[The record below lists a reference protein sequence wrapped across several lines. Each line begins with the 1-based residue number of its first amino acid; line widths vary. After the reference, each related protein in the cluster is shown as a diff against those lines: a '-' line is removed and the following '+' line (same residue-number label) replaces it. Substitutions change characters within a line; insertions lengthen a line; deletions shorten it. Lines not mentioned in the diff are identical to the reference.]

1 MAAIFVPGHFEQL
14 HRILADAIAN
24 PAHVSQSNEWY
35 IAIDRSRTELVDIAR
50 AKGPNE
56 AEKREIQSGK
66 VVIEGVTH
74 SLNADFA
81 QQSIALSQHLQVS
94 ERYAA
99 SLLQAGMQARAKWGR
114 GAVEIACIL
123 FHRERLDAIACLKEL
138 VDGAATLQQYE
149 DVQARKLGAKMQQ
162 LVDAIL
168 SSSPQGT
175 TLVQRILNEINETKT
190 RMERVHQSLRGA
202 TTTNQQSSLSD
213 DIQLQMLRMLK
224 KERQDLAHVLY
235 LLSYSKALGSNGI
248 LAISAWLANVKKETE
263 YNDTIV
269 IYLLIVLLNALEIP
283 PEDDDANE
291 FVSSSSNN
299 LGDDRDFI
307 KKMHAELTT
316 KSWGSN
322 QLKSVALLQWTL
334 FLAEATKR
342 SPSLG
347 NDLRVHQDT
356 LQKLFMEAV
365 HGDALYYIALRILA
379 FRQRQI
385 DALEGEETDTT
396 EINAIR
402 NGGES
407 EEEEVDVDFQ
417 EHILQQIQ
425 ELILSLT
432 SVMLPFLR
440 KMQRGEEDAAFA
452 ASRSGSAEPPSRRF
466 DIEALF
472 DSVSL
477 LCRARPETGLAFWLG
492 PEGKGTRF
500 LNWAIEV
507 REPGHQ
513 RALFEMLASI
523 SAGKESAWHAHTLL
537 SSGETSG
544 TTSAGGSSLQQ
555 TRFVSWSKLL
565 DWIQQFID
573 SYRSPA
579 AAAHPVTSSTTGVM
593 TSNEAVILRG
603 FFRLLRNVVFYSIAA
618 REALYQNSA
627 YQIIPRLFA
636 MYTCPIAVD
645 VKAGILDSLAAF
657 AHASGTNA
665 ANITAQLWS
674 LLEENLNVTHMHG
687 RSTNKPTLSAA
698 LHDLQAVEITARHY
712 PATTSLVNL
721 LKSLIHTPE
730 RLDQKSVK
738 ALVGTASPMFHGLAL
753 NLGQGQRSPGLEPY
767 VDFVVETVLLQA
779 GSREYSDQSERWRVT
794 ASCLDFVERCLMSY
808 DLDILMNDSSTETIT
823 NLILHPGFSVM
834 RRLLTN
840 TKLLQEILSII
851 NPNAGVLGAPSGFEI
866 VNTNQANTLFY
877 ASCVRRSLRIIQ
889 RVLQT
894 QGIFLYGLLSSI
906 SDAGGQFA
914 SVDVAARVGL
924 LSSYTPLDALLL
936 QYHQSVVQMAL
947 YINCT
952 RDDIALLAIRILSGL
967 AASNAFSKVDKFGG
981 MGYKRE
987 MNRLVGLLETSDEAD
1002 RIRAGCVDRLEGAE
1016 DEPASDLG
1024 EQVRA
1029 TLALM
1034 QVTDT
1039 EDEGD
1044 EMQKLL
1050 PATLDGGDAIRLAIL
1065 DLLIANT
1072 TLGGDAPNVA
1082 HLLLGFDLRAVRPEE
1097 QVIPDA
1103 DAFDTPPSALHA
1115 ILALLRVPTDS
1126 TLSIAQRSPAFTE
1139 KCLQLITNLCR
1150 HPFTSTATMRYLRT
1164 KEDFFVAQ
1172 LETLSLVPVKRT
1184 SSEYGA
1190 TGQLIQPDGGH
1201 ITTTVDALVSSLQI
1215 RSHIL
1220 SLVALELHT
1229 LCGAQMWASANRLV
1243 GVLLGRDSVVDAE
1256 DDDRSVEL
1264 DGERF
1269 EQSGIRLLEILS
1281 SFEFEWRDDREE
1293 NAREPIILQ
1302 NLDLSQALSQRQNRE
1317 FEVRA
1322 TINLLAAAQR
1332 ELERRGD
1339 LGDAQKRL
1347 DFVGDSTLILE
1358 HVASRNAARV
1368 IAISR
1373 RSAMQSWRNLL
1384 DMTFTR
1390 AFGQMDIANRAGI
1403 ILDCLSVLLPRL
1415 YGATSESDPALSD
1428 LAAGAVL
1435 GLLTKLRQHQAKV
1448 AAEEQFELVELPV
1461 DRLVA
1466 VLQALIGAIIEPGTT
1481 LEGRGNLYS
1490 ALINFLQLVKG
1501 TPTGDLDTD
1510 EGDEAS
1516 IIDGASE
1523 FDESASFAG
1532 FTSSQIG
1539 GVSRKKRASA
1549 IETRTK
1555 SLLASQAERLIPV
1568 VARDALDASDVWR
1581 TVAFTLFD
1589 RLAALQDGSSSRQNV
1604 ILDVLGK
1611 KGFLKSFVANIREM
1625 DIDLQEVLKI
1635 DPSSLN
1641 ALYVYEAQMAFFNRL
1656 AQSKRGAERLVD
1668 ARIFEVLT
1676 QVDFLQARPHS
1687 NPNYDSFEDGY
1698 NDDTFLPA
1706 VLSRYET
1713 LLVPAIQLAVSIL
1726 FNSSSRANPGSGNI
1740 LSAFNGGRAPTV
1752 NSHTVPRHALS
1763 FLQAH
1768 RSTLLVSLKNLT
1780 QDVISLSA
1788 LSEAQLVISMLVF
1801 ILPILDDDALS
1812 PSKPLAQ
1819 FHQAILAASAT
1830 FLYEPHWKSRVVPFT
1845 EMERQEASEVIV
1857 GGAIPSYEGD
1867 GAQFYDAGDSF
1878 TTVFDIRARSA
1889 VQSLLGALLAYL
1901 ERASEYAGV
1910 DEYGGKRVRPCLT
1923 SSLYTHSAR
1932 GTSMTDDLA
1941 DLSAT
1946 TTGPGRYGLTGAG
1959 RNPHVAS
1966 LGTALA
1972 GLDENIRRCNEA
1984 FSNLE
1989 KMQGMLDNSEGVRLE
2004 EWDEVLGGSATA
2016 EDLPLDISDLAPAQR
2031 RVIAIRLLKSQ
2042 RSKQRADARFYLN
2055 CVEMMLV
2062 LLFRHFAYYIE
2073 LGKNSNTF
2081 IPNEKNSLRR
2091 SMTPSLQQN
2100 QSASETAALIKD
2112 GSRITGKVLESLEGL
2127 LGFIAVENGVNN
2139 ADERKAYI
2147 EMTARRLQGVL
2158 LENTEDV

>member
-14 HRILADAIAN
+14 HRILTDAIAN

-35 IAIDRSRTELVDIAR
+35 IAIDRSRAELVDIAR

-81 QQSIALSQHLQVS
+81 QQSIALSQHLQIS

-138 VDGAATLQQYE
+138 IDGAATLQQDE

-175 TLVQRILNEINETKT
+175 TLVQRILNEINETKS
-190 RMERVHQSLRGA
+190 RMERVHQSLRG
-202 TTTNQQSSLSD
+202 TSNQQQQPSLGD
-213 DIQLQMLRMLK
+213 DVQLQMLRMLR
-224 KERQDLAHVLY
+224 KERQDLAHVLF
-235 LLSYSKALGSNGI
+235 LLSFSKALGSNGI
-248 LAISAWLANVKKETE
+248 LAISAWLANVKETE
-263 YNDTIV
+263 QNDAII
-269 IYLLIVLLNALEIP
+269 IYLLIVLLNALEIS

-307 KKMHAELTT
+307 KKMHAELTS
-316 KSWGSN
+316 KSWGFN
-322 QLKSVALLQWTL
+322 ELKSVALLQWTL

-365 HGDALYYIALRILA
+365 NGNALYSIALRILA

-396 EINAIR
+396 EVNATR
-402 NGGES
+402 AGGDA
-407 EEEEVDVDFQ
+407 EEEEIDVDFQ
-417 EHILQQIQ
+417 EHILEQIQ
-425 ELILSLT
+425 ALILSLT

-452 ASRSGSAEPPSRRF
+452 ASRSGNAEPPARRY

-477 LCRARPETGLAFWLG
+477 LCRARPDTGLTFWLG

-513 RALFEMLASI
+513 RALFDMLASI

-537 SSGETSG
+537 SSGDSSG
-544 TTSAGGSSLQQ
+544 TTGAGSLQQ
-555 TRFVSWSKLL
+555 TRFVSWSKLF
-565 DWIQQFID
+565 DWVQQFID

-579 AAAHPVTSSTTGVM
+579 AAAHPVTSSTTAVM
-593 TSNEAVILRG
+593 TSNEAIILRG

-636 MYTCPIAVD
+636 MYTCPIDVD

-657 AHASGTNA
+657 AHSSGTNA

-687 RSTNKPTLSAA
+687 RSSNKPTLSAA
-698 LHDLQAVEITARHY
+698 LHDLQAIEVSARHY
-712 PATTSLVNL
+712 PVTTSLVNL

-738 ALVGTASPMFHGLAL
+738 ALVGTSSPLFHGLAL

-767 VDFVVETVLLQA
+767 VDFVVETVFLQA

-808 DLDILMNDSSTETIT
+808 DLDILINDPSTETIT
-823 NLILHPGFSVM
+823 NLILHPGFGVM
-834 RRLLTN
+834 RRVLTN
-840 TKLLQEILSII
+840 TKLLHEILSII

-877 ASCVRRSLRIIQ
+877 ASCVRHCLRIIQ

-894 QGIFLYGLLSSI
+894 QDIFLHGLLSSI
-906 SDAGGQFA
+906 SDAGGQLA

-936 QYHQSVVQMAL
+936 QFHQSVVQMAL

-1034 QVTDT
+1034 QVTET

-1050 PATLDGGDAIRLAIL
+1050 PATLDGGEAIRLAIL

-1072 TLGGDAPNVA
+1072 TFGGDAPNIA

-1164 KEDFFVAQ
+1164 KEDFFVSQ
-1172 LETLSLVPVKRT
+1172 LESLSLVPVKRT

-1215 RSHIL
+1215 RGHIL
-1220 SLVALELHT
+1220 SLIALELHT

-1256 DDDRSVEL
+1256 DDDRSVEV

-1293 NAREPIILQ
+1293 QAREPIILQ

-1339 LGDAQKRL
+1339 LSDAQKRL
-1347 DFVGDSTLILE
+1347 EFVGDSTLILE

-1368 IAISR
+1368 IAIAR

-1390 AFGQMDIANRAGI
+1390 AFGQLDIANRASI

-1448 AAEEQFELVELPV
+1448 VAEEQFELVELPV

-1466 VLQALIGAIIEPGTT
+1466 VLQALVGAIIEPGTT

-1501 TPTGDLDTD
+1501 TPAGNAEAE
-1510 EGDEAS
+1510 EGDDAS
-1516 IIDGASE
+1516 IIDGTSE

-1539 GVSRKKRASA
+1539 GGFSRKKRASA

-1568 VARDALDASDVWR
+1568 IARDALDASDVWR

-1604 ILDVLGK
+1604 VLDVLGK

-1668 ARIFEVLT
+1668 ARIFEILT

-1687 NPNYDSFEDGY
+1687 NPNYDNFEDGF

-1706 VLSRYET
+1706 VISRYET

-1726 FNSSSRANPGSGNI
+1726 FNSSIRANSSGNI
-1740 LSAFNGGRAPTV
+1740 LATFNGGRTSTA

-1768 RSTLLVSLKNLT
+1768 RSTLLISLKNLT

-1830 FLYEPHWKSRVVPFT
+1830 FLYEPHWRSRVVPFT
-1845 EMERQEASEVIV
+1845 ELERQEASEVIV
-1857 GGAIPSYEGD
+1857 GGAITAYD
-1867 GAQFYDAGDSF
+1867 GESAQFYDAGDSF
-1878 TTVFDIRARSA
+1878 TTQFDVRARST

-1910 DEYGGKRVRPCLT
+1910 DEYGAKRVRPCLT

-1946 TTGPGRYGLTGAG
+1946 TTGPGRYGVTGAG

-1972 GLDENIRRCNEA
+1972 GLDENIHRCNEA

-2004 EWDEVLGGSATA
+2004 EWDEVLGGCSTTT
-2016 EDLPLDISDLAPAQR
+2016 EDLPVDISDLAPAQR

-2042 RSKQRADARFYLN
+2042 KAKQRADVRFYLN

-2062 LLFRHFAYYIE
+2062 LLYRHFAYYID
-2073 LGKNSNTF
+2073 LGRNNNSVVSNDKIF
-2081 IPNEKNSLRR
+2081 LRR

-2127 LGFIAVENGVNN
+2127 LGFIAEENGVHN
-2139 ADERKAYI
+2139 AEERKAYI